1 MSNTTNT
8 TAIINAC
15 DSIIRKVTTI
25 GGTRHGSSWLCD
37 QVMRAFEF
45 APTEAVT
52 YSVHINYPVNK
63 DGEVTIHRNGQY
75 ELRIV

>member
-1 MSNTTNT
+1 MSNTNAA
-8 TAIINAC
+8 AIINAC
-15 DSIIRKVTTI
+15 DSITRKTTAI
-25 GGTRHGSSWLCD
+25 AGTRHGSAWLCD

-75 ELRIV
+75 ELRTV